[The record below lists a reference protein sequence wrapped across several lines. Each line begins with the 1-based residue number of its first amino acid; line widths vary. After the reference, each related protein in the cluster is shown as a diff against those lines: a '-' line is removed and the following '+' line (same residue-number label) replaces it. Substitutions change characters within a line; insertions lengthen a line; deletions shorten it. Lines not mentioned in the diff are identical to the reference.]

1 MKTYALSSGHEMPAL
16 GLGTWKSEPGVVG
29 AAVSAALQ
37 TGYRHFDCAP
47 IYGNE
52 TEIGAALDA
61 ALRAGTIRREDLW
74 ITSKLW
80 NSEHGRDR
88 VVPALKQTLRDL
100 RLEYLDLYLVHWP
113 IPIRPGIAFPQN
125 ADDFLSLEDQPLA
138 DTWAG
143 MEDAVDAGLVRA
155 IGVSNFS
162 PSRLA
167 ALADGARIPPAVNQ
181 VELHPYLAQAA
192 LLAASRDL
200 GVRLTAYSPL
210 GSMDRPARLKKADEP
225 VLLEDPVI
233 RAVAAAHGAT
243 PGQVLIAWALAR
255 DTAVI
260 PKTSR
265 RERLAE
271 NLAAAQLDLTQAD
284 LASLDGL
291 DRGYRY
297 VDGSFW
303 CIEGSPHTLDNLWG

>member
-1 MKTYALSSGHEMPAL
+1 MKTYTLSSGHEMPAL
-16 GLGTWKSEPGVVG
+16 GLGTWKSDPGVVG
-29 AAVSAALQ
+29 AAVTAALE

-52 TEIGAALDA
+52 AEIGTALDG
-61 ALRAGTIRREDLW
+61 ALRAGTVRREDLW

-80 NSEHGRDR
+80 NSDHGRDR
-88 VVPALKQTLRDL
+88 VVPALQRTLTDL

-113 IPIRPGIAFPQN
+113 VPIRPGVSFPQT
-125 ADDFLSLEDQPLA
+125 ADDFVALEDQPLA
-138 DTWAG
+138 GTWAG
-143 MEDAVDAGLVRA
+143 MEDAVDAGLARA

-162 PSRLA
+162 ARRLTE
-167 ALADGARIPPAVNQ
+167 LAHGARIPPAVNQ
-181 VELHPYLAQAA
+181 VELHPYLAQEA
-192 LLAASRDL
+192 LLEAGRGL

-210 GSMDRPARLKKADEP
+210 GSMDRPARLKKSGEP
-225 VLLEDPVI
+225 VLLEDPAVK
-233 RAVAAAHGAT
+233 AVAAAHGAT

-271 NLAAAQLDLTQAD
+271 NLAAAQLELTQAD
-284 LASLDGL
+284 LATLGRL

-303 CIEGSPHTLDNLWG
+303 CTEGSPHTLDNLWG

>member
-1 MKTYALSSGHEMPAL
+1 MKTYTLAGGQDMPAL

-29 AAVSAALQ
+29 ATVSNAIA

-52 TEIGAALDA
+52 AEIGSALDGALDA
-61 ALRAGTIRREDLW
+61 GTVSRDELW

-80 NSEHGRDR
+80 NSEHGRGR
-88 VVPALKQTLRDL
+88 VLPALERTLRDL
-100 RLEYLDLYLVHWP
+100 RLDYLDLYLVHWP
-113 IPIRPGIAFPQN
+113 VPIRPGLTFPEGP
-125 ADDFLSLEDQPLA
+125 DDFVSLEDQPLA

-155 IGVSNFS
+155 VGVSNFS
-162 PSRLA
+162 AARLA
-167 ALADGARIPPAVNQ
+167 ELAAGARIPPAVNQ
-181 VELHPYLAQAA
+181 VELHPYLAQEA
-192 LLAASRDL
+192 LLATARDL
-200 GVRLTAYSPL
+200 GVTLTAYSPL
-210 GSMDRPARLKKADEP
+210 GSMDRPARLKKTDEP
-225 VLLEDPVI
+225 ILLEDPAVT
-233 RAVAAAHGAT
+233 AVAAAHDAS

-255 DTAVI
+255 NTAVI

-265 RERLAE
+265 TERLEE
-271 NLAAAQLDLTQAD
+271 NLAAARLDLSPSD
-284 LASLDGL
+284 LASLNAL

-303 CIEGSPHTLDNLWG
+303 CPEGSPHTLENLWG

>member
-1 MKTYALSSGHEMPAL
+1 MKTCTLAGGQNMPAL
-16 GLGTWKSEPGVVG
+16 GLGTWKSDPGVVG
-29 AAVSAALQ
+29 AAVSNAIAA
-37 TGYRHFDCAP
+37 GYRHFDCAP

-52 TEIGAALDA
+52 AEIGAALGG
-61 ALRAGTIRREDLW
+61 ALDTGAVRRDQLW

-80 NSEHGRDR
+80 NSEHGRGR
-88 VVPALKQTLRDL
+88 VLPALERTLRDL
-100 RLEYLDLYLVHWP
+100 RLDYLDLYLVHWP
-113 IPIRPGIAFPQN
+113 VPIRPGLTFPEGP
-125 ADDFLSLEDQPLA
+125 DDFVSLEDQPLA

-162 PSRLA
+162 AARLA
-167 ALADGARIPPAVNQ
+167 ELAAGARIPPAVNQ
-181 VELHPYLAQAA
+181 VELHPYLAQEA
-192 LLAASRDL
+192 LLATARDL
-200 GVRLTAYSPL
+200 GVTLTAYSPL

-225 VLLEDPVI
+225 ILLEDP
-233 RAVAAAHGAT
+233 AVAAIAAAHDAS

-255 DTAVI
+255 NTAVI

-265 RERLAE
+265 TERLAE
-271 NLAAAQLDLTQAD
+271 NLAAAGLQLTPSD
-284 LASLDGL
+284 LASLNAL

-303 CIEGSPHTLDNLWG
+303 CIEGSPHTLENLWG

>member
-1 MKTYALSSGHEMPAL
+1 MKTYTLSGGQAMPAV
-16 GLGTWKSEPGVVG
+16 GLGTWKSDPGVVG
-29 AAVSAALQ
+29 EAVTGALEA
-37 TGYRHFDCAP
+37 GYRHFDCAP

-52 TEIGAALDA
+52 AEIGTALSGTLA
-61 ALRAGTIRREDLW
+61 AGTVRREDLW

-88 VVPALKQTLRDL
+88 VIPALENTLQDL
-100 RLEYLDLYLVHWP
+100 GLKYLDLYLIHWP
-113 IPIRPGIAFPQN
+113 VPIRPGITFPQ
-125 ADDFLSLEDQPLA
+125 APEDFASLEDQPLA

-162 PSRLA
+162 APRLA
-167 ALADGARIPPAVNQ
+167 ALAAGARIPPAVNQ
-181 VELHPYLAQAA
+181 VELHPYLAQSA
-192 LLAASRDL
+192 LLQAARDL

-225 VLLEDPVI
+225 VLLEDPAVT
-233 RAVAAAHGAT
+233 AVAAAHGAT

-265 RERLAE
+265 ADRLAE
-271 NLAAAQLDLTQAD
+271 NLAAAQLDLTPAD
-284 LASLDGL
+284 LASLNAL

-303 CIEGSPHTLDNLWG
+303 CIPGSPHTLNNLWG